1 MHYIVSSLEKEKQ
14 NLSEYFFNLKK
25 WDTALLLA
33 SLNIPINDMCLI
45 RKGTS
50 FVQALQAVKN
60 FFQLHNLDPSKK
72 VLVRVEKE
80 DSLCENKINGVQ
92 LNFYDTS
99 NLILKLITKNYNIIL
114 VDSPGDRLSYNKS
127 FIVLVDKYG
136 NFIIEILGKGF
147 DATDLSKGRIN
158 PEIVIRNKWNYNIT
172 DVAFAKKIS
181 LKNISMEY
189 MNSREILCKQRVS
202 FILSHPSDDLPKVQN
217 AMELYD
223 ICPDLFN
230 YKETTIELNF
240 IFEVLKYG
248 LKIYDYFVKSKL
260 YFNSF
265 ELIGVENSAHRN
277 VFFNVFYK

>member
-60 FFQLHNLDPSKK
+60 FFQLHNLEPSKK

-158 PEIVIRNKWNYNIT
+158 PEIVIRNK
-172 DVAFAKKIS
+172 
-181 LKNISMEY
+181 
-189 MNSREILCKQRVS
+189 
-202 FILSHPSDDLPKVQN
+202 
-217 AMELYD
+217 
-223 ICPDLFN
+223 
-230 YKETTIELNF
+230 
-240 IFEVLKYG
+240 
-248 LKIYDYFVKSKL
+248 
-260 YFNSF
+260 
-265 ELIGVENSAHRN
+265 
-277 VFFNVFYK
+277 